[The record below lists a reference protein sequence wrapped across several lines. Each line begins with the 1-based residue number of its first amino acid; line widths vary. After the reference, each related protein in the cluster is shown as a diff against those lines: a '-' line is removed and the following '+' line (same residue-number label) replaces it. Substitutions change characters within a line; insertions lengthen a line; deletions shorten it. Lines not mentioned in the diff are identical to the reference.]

1 MGIIPFGRVL
11 KVHGLSGEVRI
22 FPFSREFHN
31 LSRLKRVF
39 IQRKQDERP
48 SEFKIIRRGSC
59 KGSAIVKLQGI
70 DSIDAAEGLRGCLVM
85 VDTSDLLE
93 PEEGEYYWFQ
103 LIGLEVY
110 TTDGL
115 YVGRVESLMDRVSQS
130 LLVVKKGKKES
141 LIPMV
146 DSIVKEI
153 SLKDSRI
160 VVSPIKGLT
169 D

>member
-1 MGIIPFGRVL
+1 
-11 KVHGLSGEVRI
+11 
-22 FPFSREFHN
+22 
-31 LSRLKRVF
+31 
-39 IQRKQDERP
+39 
-48 SEFKIIRRGSC
+48 
-59 KGSAIVKLQGI
+59 
-70 DSIDAAEGLRGCLVM
+70 M

-115 YVGRVESLMDRVSQS
+115 YVGRVESLMDRIPQS

>member
-11 KVHGLSGEVRI
+11 KAHGLSGEVKI

-39 IQRKQDERP
+39 IQKKQDERP
-48 SEFKIIRRGSC
+48 SEFKIIRRGFY
-59 KGSAIVKLQGI
+59 KGSAVVKLQGI
-70 DSIDAAEGLRGCLVM
+70 DSMDAAEGLRGCLVM

-93 PEEGEYYWFQ
+93 PEENEYYWFQ

-110 TTDGL
+110 TTNEI
-115 YVGRVESLMDRVSQS
+115 YMGRVESLMDRVSQS
-130 LLVVKKGKKES
+130 LLVVKKGKKEF

-153 SLKDSRI
+153 NLKDSRI
-160 VVSPIKGLT
+160 VISPIKGLT